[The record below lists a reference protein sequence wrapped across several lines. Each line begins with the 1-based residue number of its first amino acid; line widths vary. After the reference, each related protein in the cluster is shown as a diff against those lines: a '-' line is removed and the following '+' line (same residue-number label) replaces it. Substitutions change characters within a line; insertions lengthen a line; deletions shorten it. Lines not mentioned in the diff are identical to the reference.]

1 MALDP
6 PAGCLS
12 DRSRIGAGPTLQRAW
27 FATSH
32 SALLGCDACTQS
44 RPRLC
49 TRAALGRRRCSD
61 RFDRQLRCNLRP
73 RGASLSQQH
82 RKVFHGGVHARESAR
97 MKVVL
102 LALSGDLSR
111 WQDKITELYPN
122 SSIEFI
128 SRSEFETGSHLKRL
142 KALRALRPDV
152 LAIATERLPWQ
163 RGQNLFMLF
172 GALAGAR
179 EVLMIDA
186 HDGVIKKSRSNVL
199 LGAPVRLSRETITGA
214 NDMAQSRRDLQ
225 RLEEETLRFSDLPH
239 KKTTRSR
246 LRAVFLR
253 STPGPGTQAGGAASH
268 IKGVVGGLES
278 LGVDVRVISNDL
290 IAGLNVSEDRFDV
303 IPPQPGGG
311 LRALF
316 DIHNNLVFTRGAV
329 PLIERA
335 DPDFIYQRYA
345 RFSWA
350 GVVAANRIKRP
361 LLLEYNG
368 SEVWVGKHWDRVGSL
383 DLLERSER
391 LNLDAAARIFV
402 VSEVERRNLEG
413 RGVDG
418 QKIVVNP
425 NGVDVERFRPGVGG
439 ADIRREL
446 RIEDDEVV
454 AGFVGTFGPWHGVEK
469 LAEAIKT
476 IPANVRVLFLL
487 VGSGS
492 LHAEVQRLLENET
505 RVIFTGAVAPER
517 VPKLLDVCDI
527 LIAPR
532 AAVAEGSEFFGSP
545 TKILEYMAI
554 GKGIVASRLGQIGEV
569 HVDGETALLVEP
581 GDVEGLRAAILKLV
595 GDEELR
601 KRLGARAREVA
612 EKEHTWIR
620 NAQRVLDAYKSLTGL
635 QD

>member
-1 MALDP
+1 
-6 PAGCLS
+6 
-12 DRSRIGAGPTLQRAW
+12 
-27 FATSH
+27 
-32 SALLGCDACTQS
+32 
-44 RPRLC
+44 
-49 TRAALGRRRCSD
+49 
-61 RFDRQLRCNLRP
+61 
-73 RGASLSQQH
+73 
-82 RKVFHGGVHARESAR
+82 

-111 WQDKITELYPN
+111 WQNKIDELYPDC
-122 SSIEFI
+122 SIEFI
-128 SRSEFETGSHLKRL
+128 SRGEFETGSHLKRL

-186 HDGVIKKSRSNVL
+186 HGGLIKKSRSNVL
-199 LGAPVRLSRETITGA
+199 LGAPVRLSRETMTGA
-214 NDMAQSRRDLQ
+214 NDIAQSKRELQ
-225 RLEEETLRFSDLPH
+225 RLEEETLRFSDLPL
-239 KKTTRSR
+239 KTVSPLLARPR
-246 LRAVFLR
+246 LRVVFLR

-268 IKGVVGGLES
+268 IKGVVEGLES
-278 LGVDVRVISNDL
+278 LGLEVRIISNDQ
-290 IAGLNVSEDRFDV
+290 IAGLDHSEDRFEI

-311 LRALF
+311 SRALF

-329 PLIERA
+329 PLIERIR
-335 DPDFIYQRYA
+335 PDFIYQRYA

-368 SEVWVGKHWDRVGSL
+368 SEVWVGKHWDHVGNL
-383 DLLERSER
+383 DLLERYER

-402 VSEVERRNLEG
+402 VSEVERRNLEA
-413 RGVDG
+413 RGVASG
-418 QKIVVNP
+418 KIVVNP

-439 ADIRREL
+439 VEARREL
-446 RIEDDEVV
+446 QIADDEVV

-469 LAEAIKT
+469 LAEAIRK
-476 IPANVRVLFLL
+476 ISADVKVRFLL

-492 LHAEVQRLLENET
+492 LHAAVEKQLKGDK
-505 RVIFTGAVAPER
+505 RVIFTGAVAHDR
-517 VPKLLDVCDI
+517 VAKLLDACDV
-527 LIAPR
+527 LVAPHVPL
-532 AAVAEGSEFFGSP
+532 ADGSEFFGSP
-545 TKILEYMAI
+545 TKIFEYMAM

-569 HVDGETALLVEP
+569 LVDGETALLVEP
-581 GDVEGLRAAILKLV
+581 GDVEELRASILRLV
-595 GDEELR
+595 ESEELR

-612 EKEHTWIR
+612 ESEHTWKR

>member
-1 MALDP
+1 
-6 PAGCLS
+6 
-12 DRSRIGAGPTLQRAW
+12 
-27 FATSH
+27 
-32 SALLGCDACTQS
+32 
-44 RPRLC
+44 
-49 TRAALGRRRCSD
+49 
-61 RFDRQLRCNLRP
+61 
-73 RGASLSQQH
+73 
-82 RKVFHGGVHARESAR
+82 

-111 WQDKITELYPN
+111 WQDKVTELYPDC
-122 SSIEFI
+122 SIEFI
-128 SRSEFETGSHLKRL
+128 SRAEFETGSHLKRL

-186 HDGVIKKSRSNVL
+186 HGGVIKKSRSNVL

-214 NDMAQSRRDLQ
+214 NDMAQSRRELQ
-225 RLEEETLRFSDLPH
+225 RLEEETLRFSDLPP
-239 KKTTRSR
+239 KTTSRSR
-246 LRAVFLR
+246 LRVVFLR

-268 IKGVVGGLES
+268 IKGVVEGLES
-278 LGVDVRVISNDL
+278 LGIEVRIISNDQ
-290 IAGLNVSEDRFDV
+290 IAGLNVSEDRFDL

-311 LRALF
+311 SRALF

-329 PLIERA
+329 PLIERVS
-335 DPDFIYQRYA
+335 PDFIYQRYA

-350 GVVAANRIKRP
+350 GVVAANRTRRP

-383 DLLERSER
+383 ELLERYER

-439 ADIRREL
+439 LEVRREL
-446 RIEDDEVV
+446 QIEDDEVV

-469 LAEAIKT
+469 LGAAIKT
-476 IPANVRVLFLL
+476 IPANVRVRFLL

-492 LHAEVQRLLENET
+492 LHAEVEKQLEGDK
-505 RVIFTGAVAPER
+505 RVIFTGAMAHER
-517 VPKLLDVCDI
+517 VPKLLDACDI
-527 LIAPR
+527 LVAPHVPL
-532 AAVAEGSEFFGSP
+532 ADGSEFFGSP
-545 TKILEYMAI
+545 TKIFEYMAM

-569 HVDGETALLVEP
+569 LVDGETALLVEP
-581 GDVEGLRAAILKLV
+581 GDVEELRAAMVRLV
-595 GDEELR
+595 EDEELR
-601 KRLGARAREVA
+601 KRLGASAREVA
-612 EKEHTWIR
+612 EREHTWIR
-620 NAQRVLDAYKSLTGL
+620 NAQRVLDAYKSLTGF